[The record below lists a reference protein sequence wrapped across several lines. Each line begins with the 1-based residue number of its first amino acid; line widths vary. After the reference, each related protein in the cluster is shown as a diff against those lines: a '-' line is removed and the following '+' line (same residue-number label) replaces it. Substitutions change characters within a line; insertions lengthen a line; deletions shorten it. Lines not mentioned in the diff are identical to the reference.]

1 MFLKCSIIVGSWLGL
16 VNKTHCSNIFS
27 CQGEED
33 WRQVEQTVVLLKT
46 LYLFST
52 ARLDVYII
60 TNDPG
65 LYNTIL
71 EAVKEWNTRLSLH
84 QRAVLYPPGLE
95 DMMEMFRSQS
105 STLYSPDTVLSLAL
119 VDIRMNFTRQCALRH
134 I

>member
-1 MFLKCSIIVGSWLGL
+1 M
-16 VNKTHCSNIFS
+16 
-27 CQGEED
+27 
-33 WRQVEQTVVLLKT
+33 EQTVVLLKT

-65 LYNTIL
+65 LYNIIL
-71 EAVKEWNTRLSLH
+71 DAVKEWNTRLSLH

-105 STLYSPDTVLSLAL
+105 STLIGPHSTHCPL
-119 VDIRMNFTRQCALRH
+119 IG
-134 I
+134 